1 MSKEQLTF
9 DLSSARA
16 FDADGR
22 MHVKSTNISKANIC
36 EYWGREVPG
45 YDQLGL
51 DANKIY
57 RMYRHPDALK
67 AACDTFARQPLLMGH
82 HDADADNPHKEQV
95 IGAVG
100 SCVAFDGTYLT
111 ADISVWDAAA
121 IAAIESGQVRE
132 LSCAYRYTPV
142 MTPGTCAVGAYD
154 GIMLDIVGSHLAL
167 VEEGRAGHDVRVADE
182 NFDGGHDMKRKNAA
196 GAVTDEL
203 IAEPSVAVP
212 EIESMDDQVVAKPEI
227 EVEHVAAEPVAV
239 AKELDVVDEP
249 LVEEEEDP
257 LDVGFDTDAN
267 DDPLEAAKDELRAE
281 FKAANLARAK
291 CRHIVGDALNCD
303 TAEDIYRLALDT
315 LGVRH
320 NAIFGHAA
328 LEQIFDAANGA
339 RDRDA
344 SSSAKTA
351 QDGAMRAGR
360 MFPALDRFSKL

>member
-121 IAAIESGQVRE
+121 IAAIESGQVTLE
-132 LSCAYRYTPV
+132 EHGYSFHQQCHPA
-142 MTPGTCAVGAYD
+142 
-154 GIMLDIVGSHLAL
+154 HLAIL
-167 VEEGRAGHDVRVADE
+167 GHVS
-182 NFDGGHDMKRKNAA
+182 
-196 GAVTDEL
+196 L
-203 IAEPSVAVP
+203 
-212 EIESMDDQVVAKPEI
+212 
-227 EVEHVAAEPVAV
+227 
-239 AKELDVVDEP
+239 
-249 LVEEEEDP
+249 
-257 LDVGFDTDAN
+257 
-267 DDPLEAAKDELRAE
+267 
-281 FKAANLARAK
+281 
-291 CRHIVGDALNCD
+291 
-303 TAEDIYRLALDT
+303 
-315 LGVRH
+315 
-320 NAIFGHAA
+320 
-328 LEQIFDAANGA
+328 
-339 RDRDA
+339 
-344 SSSAKTA
+344 
-351 QDGAMRAGR
+351 
-360 MFPALDRFSKL
+360 